1 MAKKRILSGMRPT
14 GPLHLGHYVGVLV
27 NWVKLQHEHDCFF
40 SVADWHALTTKWQDT
55 ASLRQDTTDTVLD
68 WLSVGIDPDKATIFV
83 QSAVPEIAELHLL
96 LSMITPLPWLEGNP
110 TVKDQVRELH
120 MEETFSYGHL
130 GYPVLQT
137 SDILAVKGQMVPVG
151 KDQLPHLEISRD
163 IARRFNHIYGEVF
176 PEPQPYLA
184 EMPLLNGLDGR
195 KMSKSY
201 GNSIYLSDSPETIQA
216 RVKDAITD
224 PARIKKTDPGNPEIC
239 NIYKYY
245 QVFVPELVDL
255 VATECRA
262 AEIGC
267 VADKK
272 RFAEYMIEYLA
283 PMRERRAHWDAR
295 PDAVRE
301 IIAEGNRKA
310 RAEAQIVLAEVREAM
325 KLNDWSTPKPVT
337 V

>member
-27 NWVKLQHEHDCFF
+27 NWLKLQDEHDCYFF
-40 SVADWHALTTKWQDT
+40 AADWHALTTKWQDT
-55 ASLRQDTTDTVLD
+55 ANLRQDTMDMVLD

-83 QSAVPEIAELHLL
+83 QSAIPEIAELNLL
-96 LSMITPLPWLEGNP
+96 LGMVTPVSWLEGNP

-120 MEETFSYGHL
+120 MEETFSHGHL
-130 GYPVLQT
+130 GYPVLMT
-137 SDILAVKGQMVPVG
+137 TDILAVKGEMVPVG

-163 IARRFNHIYGEVF
+163 IARRFNNAFGEVF

-184 EMPLLNGLDGR
+184 ETPLLNGLDGR

-224 PARIKKTDPGNPEIC
+224 PARIKKTDPGTPEIC

-245 QVFVPELVDL
+245 QVFAPDMVELV
-255 VATECRA
+255 ARECRG

-272 RFAEYMIEYLA
+272 RFADRLTEYLA
-283 PMRERRAHWDAR
+283 PIRERRAHWDAR
-295 PDAVRE
+295 PDEVKQ
-301 IIAEGNRKA
+301 IIDAGNRKA
-310 RAEAQIVLAEVREAM
+310 RAEAQQVLGEVREAM
-325 KLNDWSTPKPVT
+325 KLNVWTAAEAVKV
-337 V
+337 